1 MKTVPAVFLTAALCI
16 TAPSAFAGS
25 PELSSVTAAMQG
37 EAHSL
42 ASLERYENRLARA
55 LAYVINILDPDVIV
69 LGGGL
74 SNIPRW
80 YQRVP
85 KLWARW
91 VFSDRV
97 DTALLCNR
105 HGDSSGVRGAAWL
118 GG

>member
-1 MKTVPAVFLTAALCI
+1 MNERNTCIQGTIIILTVLILGWAPWAPGGSSLGQNDDGSSSNLGTADYA
-16 TAPSAFAGS
+16 
-25 PELSSVTAAMQG
+25 SV
-37 EAHSL
+37 
-42 ASLERYENRLARA
+42 
-55 LAYVINILDPDVIV
+55 
-69 LGGGL
+69 GGGL